1 MADGWCDTLLD
12 GRPAPEGRGLAGR
25 LSDVAVV
32 AGALGLALILIL
44 VGA

>member
-1 MADGWCDTLLD
+1 MADGCCDGLRRETLAQEGKGL
-12 GRPAPEGRGLAGR
+12 PAR
-25 LSDVAVV
+25 LNDLAVV

>member
-1 MADGWCDTLLD
+1 MAERCCD
-12 GRPAPEGRGLAGR
+12 APRRRDPERRGLAGR
-25 LSDVAVV
+25 LNDLALV